1 MKIQK
6 SVFRHI
12 ITLVLTIVIS
22 TVCTLPA
29 YAVKFNEN
37 YSLSGSSADKMVTIA
52 TAQLGRN
59 GINLGYKNSE
69 GKGDA
74 WCAKFV
80 SDVAKKAGESTAI
93 PYNGGCRQLYN
104 AIIKAGGKEV
114 SSPQKGDIVFF
125 VCTKCKFGSHNNSFE
140 HTGIMSGNGTLYI
153 SGNSGG
159 GAGTVLNKTTTS
171 YLHYNPTHK
180 VSTGAIAVKYV
191 RPAYKNS
198 STNSDTSDNPQYFDC
213 NVQIDWS
220 TGKDVYLYNNPGD
233 SQTVDYFS
241 TGQSLVSKRG
251 AKLSDGTTW
260 YEITA
265 RKKDTGKIRD
275 FWLKYDSSRMILKDL
290 SNSEPKPDNVTLTLS
305 KSSFELKPGE
315 QATLNFSFTG
325 NIGYPEVQPDG
336 SGALTDISGSWNADK
351 RSGRATFTAATAGTG
366 SISINLFDKNGN
378 LIISK
383 SASITVSVPET
394 TPAKKPATLTFS
406 PSSLSLDLTNQ
417 KSQEVTLTLGGDF
430 SWGDKLYRSVSNPD
444 VVTVDWS
451 NYESGAVFC
460 PVITAKTA
468 GETTLTC
475 SVVDKATGT
484 TRATAQLK
492 ITVTP
497 ANYTV
502 RYDANGGTNAPT
514 SQSKIAKQDLTLTSD
529 CPKREGFTFAGW
541 AASRNGS
548 VQYQPGDSFT
558 TDKDVTLYAIW
569 EAKNQVSLTLAN
581 EAFTVKPGKQATL
594 NFTFTGNIS
603 SVDYEIKDT
612 SICEY
617 VDGEWKQSQHRG
629 TLIFR
634 ALSSGTTD
642 ITIKLFDKTG
652 KVLDSQSAS
661 VTVETPQ
668 SNASIEL
675 SESNIN
681 FSSPGETQEI
691 RAITTPSGQEITWSK
706 KIIETLPIPD
716 RNPSAFTMRNT
727 GGEINRIRATEA
739 GIAEVIASMTY
750 AGNTYT
756 ASCTVMT
763 PGIYVSALDT
773 TVVKDGDRKIM
784 NIGTTEQFSVYTI
797 PLNRAVRWGSSDPSV
812 ATVSNNGAVTAVGSG
827 FAEIRATID
836 VNGTTYS
843 DSCYV
848 AVPENSSNTGVVY
861 FDTLYPFASDRYT
874 GNEGDS
880 FIDVIGRRNGNV
892 DVNGNSYEHGLT
904 AWIARWN
911 YTAESSWV
919 WNQYSLGGNYK
930 TLTGKVVLIKSYN
943 ESNFDTQLTITGD
956 GIPLYSKRLTPD
968 SLPTEEF
975 QINVAGINTLKIEL
989 SDNTSVRGGTAFG
1002 LANLSLQ

>member
-1 MKIQK
+1 MNRHKKQLVALLLSLTIFFSNATPAFAVKYYDANAALSYAQEHWNDGK
-6 SVFRHI
+6 GLCAEFVSNCLNAGGCTIWSSGCTTMVKLLRKSDYGTWEQLTFENNGRISVF
-12 ITLVLTIVIS
+12 
-22 TVCTLPA
+22 
-29 YAVKFNEN
+29 
-37 YSLSGSSADKMVTIA
+37 
-52 TAQLGRN
+52 
-59 GINLGYKNSE
+59 KNSE
-69 GKGDA
+69 KLSIGDPVFFYCPNETDGCPYVHVILYSGQDSKGYLKGYAHNRAKNNEVIQYEYCGYCNSRISAAYVYHMNQSSSNTNPSAPSPTPLPSSSVKTDGYYTIRNLGSGKMLNVYGNGKTNGTNVTVYSADNTSGQDFKFIANGDETYVLQPK
-74 WCAKFV
+74 CATSSALNVHGFSAEANSQVDIWTKSGHSTQSWIV
-80 SDVAKKAGESTAI
+80 EYNSSLNGYVIRSANNSSYVLAATGSKDSSDVRLAA
-93 PYNGGCRQLYN
+93 YN
-104 AIIKAGGKEV
+104 ASDKYQIWT
-114 SSPQKGDIVFF
+114 SSAF
-125 VCTKCKFGSHNNSFE
+125 
-140 HTGIMSGNGTLYI
+140 
-153 SGNSGG
+153 
-159 GAGTVLNKTTTS
+159 
-171 YLHYNPTHK
+171 
-180 VSTGAIAVKYV
+180 
-191 RPAYKNS
+191 
-198 STNSDTSDNPQYFDC
+198 
-213 NVQIDWS
+213 
-220 TGKDVYLYNNPGD
+220 
-233 SQTVDYFS
+233 
-241 TGQSLVSKRG
+241 
-251 AKLSDGTTW
+251 
-260 YEITA
+260 
-265 RKKDTGKIRD
+265 
-275 FWLKYDSSRMILKDL
+275 
-290 SNSEPKPDNVTLTLS
+290 PDN
-305 KSSFELKPGE
+305 
-315 QATLNFSFTG
+315 
-325 NIGYPEVQPDG
+325 
-336 SGALTDISGSWNADK
+336 
-351 RSGRATFTAATAGTG
+351 
-366 SISINLFDKNGN
+366 
-378 LIISK
+378 
-383 SASITVSVPET
+383 SA
-394 TPAKKPATLTFS
+394 PAKNPATLTFA
-406 PSSLSLDLTNQ
+406 PNTISLNLTDK
-417 KSQEVTLTLGGDF
+417 KSQAVTLTIGGDLPEGSQLIPSF
-430 SWGDKLYRSVSNPD
+430 STRDIVTIDWGGNTIGMTSKPI
-444 VVTVDWS
+444 
-451 NYESGAVFC
+451 
-460 PVITAKTA
+460 ITAKTA
-468 GETTLTC
+468 GNTTLTC

-492 ITVTP
+492 ITVAA

-502 RYDANGGTNAPT
+502 RYDANGGINAPA
-514 SQSKIAKQDLTLTSD
+514 SQTKTAQRELTLTSD
-529 CPKREGFTFAGW
+529 CPECEGFTFAGW
-541 AASRNGS
+541 ATSRDGP

-569 EAKNQVSLTLAN
+569 EAENLVSLTLSN
-581 EAFTVKPGKQATL
+581 DSFTVKPGEQVTL

-603 SVDYEIKDT
+603 DVGYEIKNT

-629 TLIFR
+629 ALTFR

-642 ITIKLFDKTG
+642 ITIELFDKTG

-661 VTVETPQ
+661 FIVETPQ
-668 SNASIEL
+668 NNASIEL
-675 SESNIN
+675 SEANIN

-763 PGIYVSALDT
+763 PGIYVFALDT

-784 NIGTTEQFSVYTI
+784 NIGATEQFSVYTI
-797 PLNRAVRWGSSDPSV
+797 PLNRAVRWDSSDPSV

-848 AVPENSSNTGVVY
+848 AVPENSSNTGIVY

-919 WNQYSLGGNYK
+919 WNQYSLGRNYK

>member
-1 MKIQK
+1 M
-6 SVFRHI
+6 
-12 ITLVLTIVIS
+12 
-22 TVCTLPA
+22 
-29 YAVKFNEN
+29 
-37 YSLSGSSADKMVTIA
+37 
-52 TAQLGRN
+52 
-59 GINLGYKNSE
+59 
-69 GKGDA
+69 
-74 WCAKFV
+74 
-80 SDVAKKAGESTAI
+80 
-93 PYNGGCRQLYN
+93 
-104 AIIKAGGKEV
+104 
-114 SSPQKGDIVFF
+114 
-125 VCTKCKFGSHNNSFE
+125 
-140 HTGIMSGNGTLYI
+140 
-153 SGNSGG
+153 
-159 GAGTVLNKTTTS
+159 
-171 YLHYNPTHK
+171 
-180 VSTGAIAVKYV
+180 
-191 RPAYKNS
+191 
-198 STNSDTSDNPQYFDC
+198 
-213 NVQIDWS
+213 
-220 TGKDVYLYNNPGD
+220 
-233 SQTVDYFS
+233 
-241 TGQSLVSKRG
+241 
-251 AKLSDGTTW
+251 
-260 YEITA
+260 
-265 RKKDTGKIRD
+265 
-275 FWLKYDSSRMILKDL
+275 
-290 SNSEPKPDNVTLTLS
+290 
-305 KSSFELKPGE
+305 
-315 QATLNFSFTG
+315 
-325 NIGYPEVQPDG
+325 
-336 SGALTDISGSWNADK
+336 
-351 RSGRATFTAATAGTG
+351 
-366 SISINLFDKNGN
+366 
-378 LIISK
+378 
-383 SASITVSVPET
+383 
-394 TPAKKPATLTFS
+394 
-406 PSSLSLDLTNQ
+406 TNQ

-444 VVTVDWS
+444 VASVDWS
-451 NYESGAVFC
+451 SYEGGSVFR
-460 PVITAKTA
+460 PVITAKAA
-468 GETTLTC
+468 GDTTLTC
-475 SVVDKATGT
+475 SIEDNSTGKT
-484 TRATAQLK
+484 LATAVLK
-492 ITVTP
+492 ITVT
-497 ANYTV
+497 AATYTV
-502 RYDANGGTNAPT
+502 QYDANGGKNAPA
-514 SQSKIAKQDLTLTSD
+514 SQTKQHNKELTLTSD

-681 FSSPGETQEI
+681 FSSPGETQGI
-691 RAITTPSGQEITWSK
+691 SVVTVPGGQNIIWSK
-706 KIIETLPIPD
+706 EIIESLPIPD
-716 RNPSAFTMRNT
+716 WNPSVCS
-727 GGEINRIRATEA
+727 INGSANNEGARIRATGPGTA
-739 GIAEVIASMTY
+739 AVIASMTY
-750 AGNTYT
+750 EGNTYT
-756 ASCTVMT
+756 AKCLVTV
-763 PGIYVSALDT
+763 PGVYVSVPDT
-773 TVVKDGDRKIM
+773 VIVKDGNRKTM
-784 NIGTTEQFSVYTI
+784 NIGSTEQFSVYTI
-797 PLNRAVRWGSSDPSV
+797 PSNQTVHWNSSDPSV
-812 ATVSNNGAVTAVGSG
+812 ATVSSNGTVTAVGSG

-904 AWIARWN
+904 AWVARWN

-919 WNQYSLGGNYK
+919 WNQYSLSGNYK

>member
-1 MKIQK
+1 MNMKIQK

-140 HTGIMSGNGTLYI
+140 HTGIMSGNGALYI

-180 VSTGAIAVKYV
+180 VSTGDIAVKYV
-191 RPAYKNS
+191 RPAYKNATSDSTPSPAPS
-198 STNSDTSDNPQYFDC
+198 SSASVKTDNYYTIKNLGSGKMLNVYGSGKADGTNVTVYTSDNTSGQDFKFISNGSGTYILQPRC
-213 NVQIDWS
+213 APSSALNVNGYSAGANSKVDIWTKSGHSTQSWIVEYNSSLNGYVIRSANNSSYVLATTGSKDSSDVRLAAYNASDKYQIWTS
-220 TGKDVYLYNNPGD
+220 
-233 SQTVDYFS
+233 SAFS
-241 TGQSLVSKRG
+241 DNL
-251 AKLSDGTTW
+251 AP
-260 YEITA
+260 A
-265 RKKDTGKIRD
+265 RKPT
-275 FWLKYDSSRMILKDL
+275 
-290 SNSEPKPDNVTLTLS
+290 
-305 KSSFELKPGE
+305 
-315 QATLNFSFTG
+315 
-325 NIGYPEVQPDG
+325 
-336 SGALTDISGSWNADK
+336 
-351 RSGRATFTAATAGTG
+351 
-366 SISINLFDKNGN
+366 
-378 LIISK
+378 
-383 SASITVSVPET
+383 
-394 TPAKKPATLTFS
+394 TLTFS
-406 PSSLSLDLTNQ
+406 PSSLALDLTNQ
-417 KSQEVTLTLGGDF
+417 KSQEVALTLGGDF

-444 VVTVDWS
+444 VASVGWS
-451 NYESGAVFC
+451 SYEGGSVFR
-460 PVITAKTA
+460 PVITAKAA
-468 GETTLTC
+468 GDTTLTC
-475 SVVDKATGT
+475 SIEDNSTGKT
-484 TRATAQLK
+484 LATAVLK
-492 ITVTP
+492 ITVT
-497 ANYTV
+497 AATYTV
-502 RYDANGGTNAPT
+502 QYDANGGKNAPA
-514 SQSKIAKQDLTLTSD
+514 SQTKTAQQELTLTSD

-541 AASRNGS
+541 ATSRNDS
-548 VQYQPGDSFT
+548 VQYQPGDLYT
-558 TDKDVTLYAIW
+558 IDQDITLYAIW
-569 EAKNQVSLTLAN
+569 EAENQVSLTLAN
-581 EAFTVKPGKQATL
+581 DSFTVKPDEQATL
-594 NFTFTGNIS
+594 NFAFTGNIS

-612 SICEY
+612 SVCEY
-617 VDGEWKQSQHRG
+617 IDGEWKQSQHRG
-629 TLIFR
+629 TLMFR
-634 ALSSGTTD
+634 ALASGTTD

-681 FSSPGETQEI
+681 FSSPGETQGI
-691 RAITTPSGQEITWSK
+691 SVVTVPGGQNIIWSK
-706 KIIETLPIPD
+706 EIIESLPIPD
-716 RNPSAFTMRNT
+716 WNPSVCS
-727 GGEINRIRATEA
+727 INGSANNEGARIRATGPGTA
-739 GIAEVIASMTY
+739 AVIASMTY
-750 AGNTYT
+750 EGNTYT
-756 ASCTVMT
+756 AKCLVTV
-763 PGIYVSALDT
+763 PGVYVSVPDT
-773 TVVKDGDRKIM
+773 VIVKDGNRKTM
-784 NIGTTEQFSVYTI
+784 NIGSTEQFSVYTI
-797 PLNRAVRWGSSDPSV
+797 PSNQTVHWNSSDPSV
-812 ATVSNNGAVTAVGSG
+812 ATVSSNGTVTAVGG
-827 FAEIRATID
+827 GLAEIRATID

-843 DSCYV
+843 DSCYI
-848 AVPENSSNTGVVY
+848 AVPESNSTGIVY

-880 FIDVIGRRNGNV
+880 FTDVIGRRNGNV

-904 AWIARWN
+904 AWVARWN

-919 WNQYSLGGNYK
+919 WNQYSLDGNYK
-930 TLTGKVVLIKSYN
+930 ILTGKAVLIKSYN
-943 ESNFDTQLTITGD
+943 ESNFNTQLTITGD
-956 GIPLYSKRLTPD
+956 GRTLYSTRLTPD

-975 QINVAGINTLKIEL
+975 QIDVSGINTLKIEL